1 MKELVVF
8 TPAAAL
14 EVRVRLDAVSAPI
27 LCKKLTPAEIGAG
40 MERAWRV
47 VIWRHWSNFQQQK
60 GRWYGAWENWYMTS
74 VEGDTRKPKLSVGTE
89 MVLCPFSKRAP

>member
-47 VIWRHWSNFQQQK
+47 VIWRHWSNVSGK
-60 GRWYGAWENWYMTS
+60 KAAGMGL
-74 VEGDTRKPKLSVGTE
+74 GKIGT
-89 MVLCPFSKRAP
+89 